1 MMFIIQIIQR
11 GLISFNE
18 FTVACRCFNIRALAL
33 LMPLKPLKRSC
44 LCDISLFDNWKS
56 ICTVL
61 PYLSDNQWMLIP
73 FFVKCWF
80 YPPKWAWKSSMK
92 GKQARVSQLKGEK
105 KETDTETCLTF
116 IHLCSEMS
124 ACFSVMT
131 QSFSFHWFTEEK
143 KLLIVAVGVH

>member
-33 LMPLKPLKRSC
+33 LMPLKPLKRSR

-73 FFVKCWF
+73 FFVKCWY

-92 GKQARVSQLKGEK
+92 GKQTRVSELKGK
-105 KETDTETCLTF
+105 KRNRHGDMFNIHSFVQWDECMFQCDDTVFQLSLIHRKKKNCL
-116 IHLCSEMS
+116 
-124 ACFSVMT
+124 
-131 QSFSFHWFTEEK
+131 
-143 KLLIVAVGVH
+143 